1 MGTKLQFNIEDAGLS
16 VDGTEVITSARAVN
30 NLDIAAGKITS
41 GTVAS
46 GRLPYTITSS
56 APTGV
61 GSTSSGHVWYVYSQ
75 GLRWQFT

>member
-30 NLDIAAGKITS
+30 NLTVAADKLASGTIAA
-41 GTVAS
+41 A
-46 GRLPYTITSS
+46 RLPYTITSS

-61 GSTSSGHVWYVYSQ
+61 GSTSSGHVWYVYS
-75 GLRWQFT
+75 